1 MSSPMSSPMSS
12 RAPLALVTAALGV
25 LALLAPTS
33 AARPTGAPAPV
44 RLQVEGVLE
53 TVAVE
58 GGPGLDTVLVLD
70 DGTRVPVVRTDGM
83 PVSGGVSATVT
94 VPKADGEIPVSAA
107 DAKLDAL
114 GGVGALLRW

>member
-12 RAPLALVTAALGV
+12 RAPLALVTAALGG

-70 DGTRVPVVRTDGM
+70 DGTRVPVGRTHREGLM
-83 PVSGGVSATVT
+83 
-94 VPKADGEIPVSAA
+94 
-107 DAKLDAL
+107 AL
-114 GGVGALLRW
+114 VKGTRA